1 MNQPP
6 DNDSPD
12 YGIDAP
18 GLVRNFALAG
28 LSALAAGIFFYYS
41 FAETRPGQAALVV
54 GLGIIWGVC
63 GLGAAAL
70 MILSSRRGKLKE
82 RDRILDSIP
91 WRGDERVL
99 DAGCG
104 RGLMLVG
111 AAKRL
116 TSGVAVGVDAWP
128 EKDPSGNGPEAAPA
142 NARAEGVEERVE
154 VVEGD
159 LRELRFED
167 ESFDVILSSLVLH
180 GIQERQGRAAAV
192 RELTRVLKPGGR
204 IVILDIW
211 DTGEYARTLDEA
223 GMREV
228 SRSGLRFGVFPPARL
243 VTARKPGSGEV

>member
-1 MNQPP
+1 MTRYP
-6 DNDSPD
+6 DHESTD

-28 LSALAAGIFFYYS
+28 ISAFAVGIFFYYS
-41 FAETRPGQAALVV
+41 FAEARPAQAALVAGFGV
-54 GLGIIWGVC
+54 VWGAC

-70 MILSSRRGKLKE
+70 MVFSSKRGKLEE
-82 RDRILDSIP
+82 RDRTLDSIP

-104 RGLMLVG
+104 RGLMLIG

-116 TSGVAVGVDAWP
+116 TSGVAVGVDTWR
-128 EKDPSGNGPEAAPA
+128 EKDQSGNSPEAALT

-154 VVEGD
+154 ILEGD
-159 LRELRFED
+159 LRELPFED

-180 GIQERQGRAAAV
+180 NINEREERAAAV
-192 RELTRVLKPGGR
+192 RGLTRILKPGGH

-211 DTGEYARTLDEA
+211 DTGEYAKSLREA
-223 GMREV
+223 GMRYV
-228 SRSGLRFGVFPPARL
+228 SRSKLRFSIFPPARL

>member
-1 MNQPP
+1 MNQRPHYG
-6 DNDSPD
+6 SPD

-28 LSALAAGIFFYYS
+28 ISAFAAGIFFYYT
-41 FAETRPGQAALVV
+41 FAETRPAQAALVV
-54 GLGIIWGVC
+54 GFGVIWGVC
-63 GLGAAAL
+63 GLGSAAL
-70 MILSSRRGKLKE
+70 MVSSSRRGKLEE

-91 WRGDERVL
+91 WRGDEAVL

-104 RGLMLVG
+104 RGLMLIG

-116 TSGVAVGVDAWP
+116 TSGVAVGVDIWR
-128 EKDPSGNGPEAAPA
+128 EKDQSGNSPEAALA

-159 LRELRFED
+159 LRDLPFED
-167 ESFDVILSSLVLH
+167 EHFDVILSSLVLH
-180 GIQERQGRAAAV
+180 NIQEREERATAV
-192 RELTRVLKPGGR
+192 RGLTRILKPGGR

-211 DTGEYARTLDEA
+211 DTGEYAKSLREA

-228 SRSGLRFGVFPPARL
+228 SRSGLRFDVFPPARL
-243 VTARKPGSGEV
+243 VTARKRGSGEV

>member
-1 MNQPP
+1 MNQRPGHA
-6 DNDSPD
+6 SPN

-28 LSALAAGIFFYYS
+28 LSALAAAIFFYYA
-41 FAETRPGQAALVV
+41 FAETRPAQAALVV
-54 GLGIIWGVC
+54 GFGVIWGVC

-70 MILSSRRGKLKE
+70 MILSSKRGKLKE

-104 RGLMLVG
+104 RGLMLIG

-116 TSGVAVGVDAWP
+116 TSGKAVGVDVWR
-128 EKDPSGNGPEAAPA
+128 EKDTSGNGLEAALA

-154 VVEGD
+154 ILEGD
-159 LRELRFED
+159 LRELPFEPR
-167 ESFDVILSSLVLH
+167 SFDVILSSLAIH
-180 GIQERQGRAAAV
+180 NIHERKERAAAV
-192 RELTRVLKPGGR
+192 RGLTKVLKPGGR
-204 IVILDIW
+204 MVILDIW
-211 DTGEYARTLDEA
+211 DTGEYVAALREA

-228 SRSGLRFGVFPPARL
+228 SRSGLRFSIFPPARL